1 MFVDFFKSQY
11 VITKSVVDPGFP
23 RREPTPEFGV
33 KTYYL
38 ARYLA
43 KTSWKWK
50 ELDGEQAQILSAL
63 PSPPTPYPPI
73 EVEPMYH
80 DFA

>member
-1 MFVDFFKSQY
+1 MLQINMILHIVFMMFVDFFKSQY

-38 ARYLA
+38 PRY
-43 KTSWKWK
+43 
-50 ELDGEQAQILSAL
+50 
-63 PSPPTPYPPI
+63 
-73 EVEPMYH
+73 
-80 DFA
+80 